1 MKLRTIKI
9 SFILII
15 LTLHVKFGFGQWSS
29 NTAVNTPVCVDLG
42 RQIDLR
48 MADDN
53 KGGVF
58 ITWKDYRSGGGVGLP
73 DIYIQYLNQ
82 AGYPQWT
89 TNGVALCT
97 DAADQSTPS
106 IVSDMA
112 GGVIVAWSDW
122 RTGIERD
129 LFAQRIDS
137 AGVIQWTLNGVGVA
151 NKPERE
157 HNEKIVSDDAGGA
170 IIVWEQQ
177 GGNGN
182 WDLWAQRIDHAGA
195 PVWPVGGVPLCAVDA
210 NRLNPKIQKDGKG
223 GAIITWQDYRNLTD
237 YNVYAQRINAT
248 GSLLWG
254 TGALAICS
262 APGAQIDPKID
273 PDSATGGAYIVWVDK
288 RNLVDY
294 DLYAQKVDENGN
306 ILWGN
311 DGVAVTNAAGHQSA
325 QDILSNGN
333 VTNGLIVTWKDVRSG
348 NYDIY
353 AQKLSPAGVR
363 QWTNNDM
370 PICTS
375 INDQLNPNIL
385 SDNAGGA
392 IIVWQDASGIDTDI
406 KSQRINGNGVIQWAP
421 NGVTVCNAFGNQSS
435 PKNVSDGNGGAIYAW
450 QDRRDD
456 ANMSNDIYA
465 HHLYS
470 DGSINLSVN
479 ENSVSSTLSSFPNPF
494 NDNFTISI
502 DLQKEEKIAFKLLD
516 LFGQELPLVI
526 ASASIQSKGKHTLQ
540 ISTEKAGLPKGIYFV
555 SVTGNG
561 WAKTIKIIKA

>member
-1 MKLRTIKI
+1 MKQRTIKQY
-9 SFILII
+9 SFLIMLILS
-15 LTLHVKFGFGQWSS
+15 VKVSFGQWSS
-29 NTAVNTPVCVDLG
+29 NTNVNTPVCIELG

-48 MADDN
+48 MAEDG
-53 KGGVF
+53 KGGAF
-58 ITWKDYRSGGGVGLP
+58 ITWKDYRASGGFGLP
-73 DIYIQYLNQ
+73 DIYIQYLNA
-82 AGYPQWT
+82 AGYPKWA

-106 IVSDMA
+106 IVTDMA
-112 GGVIVAWSDW
+112 GGAIVAWSDW

-137 AGVIQWTLNGVGVA
+137 MGVIQWTIDGVGVA

-177 GGNGN
+177 GNNGN
-182 WDLWAQRIDHAGA
+182 WDLWAQRINHSGA
-195 PVWPVGGVPLCAVDA
+195 PVWPIGGVPLCTVDA
-210 NRLNPKIQKDGKG
+210 NRLNPKVQKDGKG
-223 GAIITWQDYRNLTD
+223 GAIVTWQDYRNLTD
-237 YNVYAQRINAT
+237 YNVYAQRVNSSGA
-248 GSLLWG
+248 LLWG
-254 TGALAICS
+254 AGAIAICS

-273 PDSATGGAYIVWVDK
+273 PDSITGGAYIVWIDK

-294 DLYAQKVDENGN
+294 DIYAQKVDENGT
-306 ILWGN
+306 IMWAT
-311 DGVAVTNAAGHQSA
+311 DGVVVTNAIGNQSA

-353 AQKLSPAGVR
+353 TQKLSPSGARLWSSTDV
-363 QWTNNDM
+363 
-370 PICTS
+370 PVCTS

-385 SDNAGGA
+385 DDDAGGA
-392 IIVWQDASGIDTDI
+392 IIVWQDAAGFDTDI
-406 KSQRINGNGVIQWAP
+406 KSQRINGSGIVQWAVNGVMIS
-421 NGVTVCNAFGNQSS
+421 NAIGNQSS

-456 ANMSNDIYA
+456 ANNSNDIYA

-479 ENSVSSTLSSFPNPF
+479 ENSFVSTLSSFPNPF
-494 NDNFTISI
+494 TDNLTISI
-502 DLQKEEKIAFKLLD
+502 DLQKEGKISIKLLD
-516 LFGQELPLVI
+516 LYGQELPLMI
-526 ASASIQSKGKHTLQ
+526 ASNTIQSKGKHILQ
-540 ISTEKAGLPKGIYFV
+540 ISTEKAGLPKGVYFI

-561 WAKTIKIIKA
+561 CAKTIKVIKA

>member
-1 MKLRTIKI
+1 MKQRAITI
-9 SFILII
+9 SFLLII
-15 LTLHVKFGFGQWSS
+15 FTLFVKTSSGQWSS
-29 NTAVNTPVCVDLG
+29 NTALNTPVCVDLG

-48 MADDN
+48 MADDD

-73 DIYIQYLNQ
+73 DIYIQYLNE

-137 AGVIQWTLNGVGVA
+137 AGVIQWTINGVGVA

-182 WDLWAQRIDHAGA
+182 WDLWAQRINHSGA
-195 PVWPVGGVPLCAVDA
+195 PLWPVGGVPLCTVDA
-210 NRLNPKIQKDGKG
+210 NRLNPKVQKDGKG

-237 YNVYAQRINAT
+237 YNVYAQRISAS

-262 APGAQIDPKID
+262 AQGAQIDPKID

-288 RNLVDY
+288 RNLADY
-294 DLYAQKVDENGN
+294 DIYAQKVDENGN

-311 DGVAVTNAAGHQSA
+311 DGVVVTNAAGNQSV

-353 AQKLSPAGVR
+353 AQKLSPSGVR

-370 PICTS
+370 PVCTS

-385 SDNAGGA
+385 HDKAGGA

-406 KSQRINGNGVIQWAP
+406 KSQRINGNGVIQWTL
-421 NGVTVCNAFGNQSS
+421 NGVVVSNAVGNQSS
-435 PKNVSDGNGGAIYAW
+435 PKNVSDGKGGAIYAW

-470 DGSINLSVN
+470 DGSINMTVN
-479 ENSVSSTLSSFPNPF
+479 ENSFSSTLSSFPNPF
-494 NDNFTISI
+494 SDNFALLI
-502 DLQKEEKIAFKLLD
+502 DLQKEEKLSIKLLD
-516 LFGQELPLVI
+516 IFGQELPLVI
-526 ASASIQSKGKHTLQ
+526 TSSSIQSKGKHTLQ
-540 ISTEKAGLPKGIYFV
+540 ISTEKAGLPKGIYFI
-555 SVTGNG
+555 SVNGNG
-561 WAKTIKIIKA
+561 WAKTIKVIKA

>member
-1 MKLRTIKI
+1 MKQRAITKSLVLILLILCVKT
-9 SFILII
+9 SFS
-15 LTLHVKFGFGQWSS
+15 QWSS
-29 NTAVNTPVCVDLG
+29 NTSVNTPVCVDLG

-48 MADDN
+48 MADDG

-58 ITWKDYRSGGGVGLP
+58 VTWKDYRSGGGVGLP
-73 DIYIQYLNQ
+73 DIYIQYLNE

-97 DAADQSTPS
+97 DPADQSTPS

-122 RTGIERD
+122 RTGVERD

-137 AGVIQWTLNGVGVA
+137 AGVIQWTINGVGVA

-182 WDLWAQRIDHAGA
+182 WDLWAQRIDPSGA
-195 PVWPVGGVPLCAVDA
+195 PVWPVGGVPLCTVDA
-210 NRLNPKIQKDGKG
+210 NRLNPKVQKDGKG

-237 YNVYAQRINAT
+237 YNVYAQRISAT

-262 APGAQIDPKID
+262 AQGAQIDPKID

-294 DLYAQKVDENGN
+294 DIYAQKVDENGN
-306 ILWGN
+306 ILWAN
-311 DGVAVTNAAGHQSA
+311 DGVVVTNAIGNQSA

-385 SDNAGGA
+385 HDKAGGA

-406 KSQRINGNGVIQWAP
+406 KSQRINGNGVIQWAL
-421 NGVTVCNAFGNQSS
+421 NGVVVSNAVGNQSS

-456 ANMSNDIYA
+456 ASMSNDIYA

-470 DGSINLSVN
+470 DGSINLSIN
-479 ENSVSSTLSSFPNPF
+479 ENSASSTLSSFPNPF
-494 NDNFTISI
+494 TDNFTIAI
-502 DLQKEEKIAFKLLD
+502 DLQKEEKIAIKLLD
-516 LFGQELPLVI
+516 VLGQELPLVV

-540 ISTEKAGLPKGIYFV
+540 ISAEKAGLPKGIFFI

-561 WAKTIKIIKA
+561 WTKTIKVIKA

>member
-1 MKLRTIKI
+1 MKQRAIKI
-9 SFILII
+9 SLFLII
-15 LTLHVKFGFGQWSS
+15 LTLCVKTGFSQWSS
-29 NTAVNTPVCVDLG
+29 NTAVNTPVCVELG

-137 AGVIQWTLNGVGVA
+137 AGVIQWTINGVGVA

-182 WDLWAQRIDHAGA
+182 WDLWAQRIDHSGV
-195 PVWPVGGVPLCAVDA
+195 PVWPVGGLPLCTVDA
-210 NRLNPKIQKDGKG
+210 NRLNPKVQKDGKG

-262 APGAQIDPKID
+262 AQGAQVDPKID
-273 PDSATGGAYIVWVDK
+273 PDSASGGAYIVWVDK

-294 DLYAQKVDENGN
+294 DIYAQKVDENGT
-306 ILWGN
+306 ILWAN
-311 DGVAVTNAAGHQSA
+311 DGVVVSDAAGNQSA
-325 QDILSNGN
+325 QDILSSGN
-333 VTNGLIVTWKDVRSG
+333 STNGLIVTWKDIRSG

-353 AQKLSPAGVR
+353 AQKLSSAGVR
-363 QWTNNDM
+363 QWTNNDA

-375 INDQLNPNIL
+375 TNDQLNPNIL
-385 SDNAGGA
+385 NDNAGGA
-392 IIVWQDASGIDTDI
+392 IIVWQDAAGLDTDI
-406 KSQRINGNGVIQWAP
+406 KSQRINGNGIIQWAL
-421 NGVTVCNAFGNQSS
+421 NGVIVTNAIGNQSS

-479 ENSVSSTLSSFPNPF
+479 ENSFLSTLSSFPNPF
-494 NDNFTISI
+494 FDNLTIEI
-502 DLQKEEKIAFKLLD
+502 DLQKEEKISIKLLD
-516 LFGQELPLVI
+516 LLGQELPLMI
-526 ASASIQSKGKHTLQ
+526 APASIQSRGKQTLQ
-540 ISTEKAGLPKGIYFV
+540 VSTEKAGLPKGVYFIRV
-555 SVTGNG
+555 NGNG
-561 WAKTIKIIKA
+561 WAKTIKVIKA